1 MNIVLDGIVIR
12 DFQRKDAEPLH
23 KIVRESEIIRFM
35 KDWSENAPT
44 PKIFMDILIGCK
56 QKKIQRMFMKT
67 KDMQSH

>member
-44 PKIFMDILIGCK
+44 PEDFYGYIDWL
-56 QKKIQRMFMKT
+56 QTKKIQRMFMKT

>member
-35 KDWSENAPT
+35 KDW
-44 PKIFMDILIGCK
+44 IFQIMSYFDPRMRILLK
-56 QKKIQRMFMKT
+56 R
-67 KDMQSH
+67 